1 MGMADIKIPDLSRER
16 DMERKLQMVLDAMEQ
31 MKRQVQHAL
40 NHLGEESLSQ
50 ELQEQLNQMSAALE
64 RASNAADKQSLT
76 SLSKRIEQSLGKKA
90 DATHADGAIHYE
102 LWPLLMALLSGE
114 QAVQLLKNSGVTVD
128 ASGVTMA
135 DGSTLTSTGALA
147 AKSGAFSEAL
157 TAKNGAF
164 SEALAVGGR
173 NVLTDGNIHIG
184 NSEPANPTAGMIWI
198 EPSGS
203 SEPWDDCTVH
213 YYRGETQ

>member
-1 MGMADIKIPDLSRER
+1 MGMADIKVPDLSRER
-16 DMERKLQMVLDAMEQ
+16 DTDRKLQMVLDAMEQ
-31 MKRQVQHAL
+31 LKRQVQHAL

-50 ELQEQLNQMSAALE
+50 ELQEQLNKMSAALE
-64 RASNAADKQSLT
+64 KSSTAADKQSIT
-76 SLSKRIEQSLGKKA
+76 SLSKRIERSLSRKA
-90 DATHADGAIHYE
+90 ETTHEDGGTHYE
-102 LWPLLMALLSGE
+102 LWPLLMDLLSGA

-135 DGSTLTSTGALA
+135 DGSTLTSAGSLT
-147 AKSGAFSEAL
+147 AKSGIFSGTL
-157 TAKNGAF
+157 TK
-164 SEALAVGGR
+164 GGT

-184 NSEPANPTAGMIWI
+184 SSEPATPTAGMIWI

-213 YYRGETQ
+213 YYKG

>member
-1 MGMADIKIPDLSRER
+1 MAMADIKVPDLSRER
-16 DMERKLQMVLDAMEQ
+16 DTDRKLQMVLDAMEQ

-64 RASNAADKQSLT
+64 RTSNAADKQSLT
-76 SLSKRIEQSLGKKA
+76 SLSKRIEQSLGKKV
-90 DATHADGAIHYE
+90 DATHEEDGTQYE

-135 DGSTLTSTGALA
+135 DGSTLTSAGALA
-147 AKSGAFSEAL
+147 VKNGAFSEAL
-157 TAKNGAF
+157 TAGSGAF
-164 SEALAVGGR
+164 SGALTAGGR
-173 NVLTDGNIHIG
+173 NVLTDDNIHIG

-213 YYRGETQ
+213 YYKG